1 MFKREEVPVRML
13 ESYIL
18 SRNQAEI
25 KSHHPTTTVR
35 IEDDS
40 FYSVAGMS
48 DWNSKAASV
57 FSRKSTTRDSKK
69 ERNHKTIKFLEDVT
83 PIS

>member
-18 SRNQAEI
+18 SRNQADI
-25 KSHHPTTTVR
+25 KPHYPTTTVR

-40 FYSVAGMS
+40 FYSAAGES
-48 DWNSKAASV
+48 DWNSKAVSV
-57 FSRKSTTRDSKK
+57 FGKKSATK
-69 ERNHKTIKFLEDVT
+69 NF
-83 PIS
+83 